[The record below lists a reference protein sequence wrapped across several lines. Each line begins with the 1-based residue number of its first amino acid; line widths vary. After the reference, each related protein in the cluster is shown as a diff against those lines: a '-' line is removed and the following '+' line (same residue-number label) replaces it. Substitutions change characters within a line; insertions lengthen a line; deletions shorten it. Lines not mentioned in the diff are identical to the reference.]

1 MPIIYLSPSTQDWN
15 HFVNGGTEEYY
26 MNLIAGRDGALPALL
41 RHPLGA
47 QHPRHDRCVVDR
59 AIQPRQLRP
68 APRAALQRRTRG
80 GGRLRQ
86 GSEVYYYPTSAAGK
100 RAADIIAE
108 NLKEI
113 YPYPWLVKT
122 VPTTRARRGRQDA
135 RARRADRIRLPR
147 QPRGRRMD
155 QGQHRRDRRQRRL
168 FADRL
173 LRHSLRP
180 AAGAA
185 PGHRR
190 RPGRAGSTS
199 ASSPP
204 PNRSR
209 RARRNGRPHHRQRQ
223 WNNWYVVNFRA
234 RSVTPIPATSASRAD
249 GGEA

>member
-26 MNLIAGRDGALPALL
+26 MNLIADAMEPYLLSSGIRWVRNTPDMTAASSIAQSNHGNYDLHLALHSNAAPEGEAGAASGLGGLL
-41 RHPLGA
+41 LS
-47 QHPRHDRCVVDR
+47 DE
-59 AIQPRQLRP
+59 
-68 APRAALQRRTRG
+68 RRREA
-80 GGRLRQ
+80 GGRHHRGEPQ
-86 GSEVYYYPTSAAGK
+86 GDLPLPLAGQ
-100 RAADIIAE
+100 DG
-108 NLKEI
+108 
-113 YPYPWLVKT
+113 PDHP
-122 VPTTRARRGRQDA
+122 ARRGRQDA

-199 ASSPP
+199 AVPLH
-204 PNRSR
+204 RIAVD
-209 RARRNGRPHHRQRQ
+209 RAAPWNGDPIIVNGQ
-223 WNNWYVVNFRA
+223 WNNWYVVNFRGTVGYA
-234 RSVTPIPATSASRAD
+234 DSRYIRIPR
-249 GGEA
+249 